1 MKTLK
6 IVPFAAALL
15 VSASSVAIAQTG
27 AGSGGIETPGSEAMS
42 ADAFGQDMTGPGANS
57 TTKDRGLPGTGLTGT
72 IANPDSSGVGPAG
85 LDISA
90 PPSIMLPPSSSG
102 AR

>member
-6 IVPFAAALL
+6 ILPFAAAFF
-15 VSASSVAIAQTG
+15 VGASSVAIAQTG

-42 ADAFGQDMTGPGANS
+42 TDAFGQDMTGPGANS
-57 TTKDRGLPGTGLTGT
+57 ETKDRGLPGTGLTGT
-72 IANPDSSGVGPAG
+72 IANPDSGVGPSG
-85 LDISA
+85 LDISD
-90 PPSIMLPPSSSG
+90 PPSIMLPPSSSR